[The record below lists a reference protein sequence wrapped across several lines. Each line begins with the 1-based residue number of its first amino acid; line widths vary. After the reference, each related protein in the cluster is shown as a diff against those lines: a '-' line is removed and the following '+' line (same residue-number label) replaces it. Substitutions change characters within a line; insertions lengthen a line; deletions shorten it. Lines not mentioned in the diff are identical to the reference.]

1 MGFGEAMAHGMPYAQ
16 QRMSPV
22 RIHIF
27 INLVHDANGKP
38 YAQLPG
44 MLLSVCCYR
53 FASCLLACKGFS
65 ATLEFVNSE
74 VVNSTFY
81 YEANLSTIIKM
92 VGSDG
97 EVEREEDPEQTQ

>member
-1 MGFGEAMAHGMPYAQ
+1 MGFGLAMAHGMPYAQ

-38 YAQLPG
+38 HAQLPG

-53 FASCLLACKGFS
+53 YVAIGLLVAYLLVKVFLQRWS
-65 ATLEFVNSE
+65 S
-74 VVNSTFY
+74 
-81 YEANLSTIIKM
+81 
-92 VGSDG
+92 
-97 EVEREEDPEQTQ
+97 